1 MSLNLPPTLCDS
13 FLPPWGIPGK
23 GSYRNFRA
31 KMLTGVQADPHTPK
45 GQFYE
50 NVSSL
55 WGMCTGNFYCAVER
69 RDQSR
74 GKETEPLGCG
84 LRRVLKGAGCV
95 TGQLVCAAAS
105 RAHDSC
111 LSLRKQTDPRS
122 RHLQTKPS
130 MPPSPS
136 QIAASFCT
144 GGEVWGSRSSA
155 MGRQESPKMLL
166 MLVSKDQNMIPAGE
180 M

>member
-31 KMLTGVQADPHTPK
+31 KMLTECRQTPTPLK
-45 GQFYE
+45 DQFMRMSQVYG
-50 NVSSL
+50 
-55 WGMCTGNFYCAVER
+55 GMCTGNFYWAVER

-166 MLVSKDQNMIPAGE
+166 TLVSKDQNMIPAE
-180 M
+180 ET